1 MARTYK
7 RQNWSRPAD
16 AFLGHWAHL
25 YTDLTKSEYA
35 IEPAIAALG
44 VRYRSQHPIFAYH
57 YIVDFALLDS
67 KVIIEVDG
75 KSHRG
80 PVAKAADRERTLKLE
95 RLGWVVVRCTNEEA
109 EADPATTVQKLLLE
123 AQDRRNALNLLKGIT
138 NV

>member
-1 MARTYK
+1 MSRPYR

-25 YTDLTKSEYA
+25 YTDITQAEYA

-57 YIVDFALLDS
+57 FIVDFALLDS
-67 KVIIEVDG
+67 RIIIEVDG
-75 KSHRG
+75 KSHHG
-80 PVAKAADRERTLKLE
+80 PKAQAADRERTLKLE

-109 EADPATTVQKLLLE
+109 IAEPHATVQKLLLD
-123 AQDRRNALNLLKGIT
+123 AQDRRNALSLLKGIPHA
-138 NV
+138 